1 MDIDKL
7 TSVDQLRDDQKE
19 LAEIIGLDAYKKLV
33 VNYAGSFLYIQKI
46 DSVLKDLRDDEIREK
61 FDGGNYGKLAREYN
75 LAEATVRDIVAEK
88 RKQLRYEPLE
98 GQMQF
103 EVQN

>member
-7 TSVDQLRDDQKE
+7 TSVDQLRSDQRE
-19 LAEIIGLDAYKKLV
+19 LAEIIGIEAYKKLV
-33 VNYAGSFLYIQKI
+33 ANYAGSFLYIQKI
-46 DSVLKDLRDDEIREK
+46 DSVLKDLRDKEIREK
-61 FDGGNYGKLAREYN
+61 FDGGNYGSLAREYD

-88 RKQLRYEPLE
+88 RKQLRSAPLE

-103 EVQN
+103 NV

>member
-7 TSVDQLRDDQKE
+7 TSADQLRSDQRE
-19 LAEIIGLDAYKKLV
+19 LAEIIGLEAYKKLV

-46 DSVLKDLRDDEIREK
+46 DSVLKDLRDEEIREK
-61 FDGGNYGKLAREYN
+61 FDGGNYGSLAREYD

-88 RKQLRYEPLE
+88 RKQLRSAPLE

-103 EVQN
+103 DV

>member
-1 MDIDKL
+1 MEIDKL
-7 TSVDQLRDDQKE
+7 TSIEQLRDDQRE
-19 LAEIIGLDAYKKLV
+19 LAEIIGLDTYKKLV

-46 DSVLKDLRDDEIREK
+46 DSVLKDLRDNEIREK
-61 FDGGNYGKLAREYN
+61 FDGGNYGALAREYN

-88 RKQLRYEPLE
+88 RKRLRTAPLE

-103 EVQN
+103 DV

>member
-7 TSVDQLRDDQKE
+7 TSVDQLRDEQRE

-61 FDGGNYGKLAREYN
+61 FDGGNYGELAREYN

-88 RKQLRYEPLE
+88 RKQLRSAPLE

-103 EVQN
+103 EI

>member
-1 MDIDKL
+1 MEIDKL
-7 TSVDQLRDDQKE
+7 TSIEQLRDDQRE

-46 DSVLKDLRDDEIREK
+46 DSVLKDLRDNEIREK
-61 FDGGNYGKLAREYN
+61 FDGGNYGALAREYN

-88 RKQLRYEPLE
+88 RKRLRTAPLE

-103 EVQN
+103 DV

>member
-7 TSVDQLRDDQKE
+7 TSIDQLRSDQRE
-19 LAEIIGLDAYKKLV
+19 LAEIIGLEAYKKLV
-33 VNYAGSFLYIQKI
+33 ANYAGSFLYIQKI
-46 DSVLKDLRDDEIREK
+46 DSVLKDLRDEEIREK
-61 FDGGNYGKLAREYN
+61 FDGGNYGSLAREYD

-88 RKQLRYEPLE
+88 RKQLRSAPLE

-103 EVQN
+103 DV

>member
-7 TSVDQLRDDQKE
+7 TSIDQLRDDQKE

-46 DSVLKDLRDDEIREK
+46 DSVLKDLRDDEIRDK
-61 FDGGNYGKLAREYN
+61 FDGGNYGALAREYN

-88 RKQLRYEPLE
+88 RKQLRLAPME
-98 GQMQF
+98 GQMCF
-103 EVQN
+103 ED